1 MGERYGAGVSS
12 DHGPVGRKP
21 PETNKAPELSL
32 AASGWLLVVLN
43 PEASLLWLISEVWV
57 RAPTLYIT
65 RFWSLVTIVYALY
78 GYACMHCLHSFL
90 ELLIN
95 PLRGSMEPTCTCT
108 CRFQAP
114 RFGRDR

>member
-57 RAPTLYIT
+57 RAPRYIT
-65 RFWSLVTIVYALY
+65 VYAFLV
-78 GYACMHCLHSFL
+78 ACYYCLRSLRIRLHALSAFFPRT
-90 ELLIN
+90 IN
-95 PLRGSMEPTCTCT
+95 
-108 CRFQAP
+108 
-114 RFGRDR
+114 